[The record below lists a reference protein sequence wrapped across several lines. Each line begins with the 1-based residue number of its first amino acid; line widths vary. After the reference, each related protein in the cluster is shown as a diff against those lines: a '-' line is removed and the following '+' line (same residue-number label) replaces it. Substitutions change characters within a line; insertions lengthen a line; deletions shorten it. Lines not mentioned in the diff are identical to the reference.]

1 MTRDEKYYVF
11 LYVDGRVLFTYGPYS
26 CPWHAASKV
35 TFLLSKGHKETEAL
49 ICRNIPFHTEVSTR
63 VVIDEE

>member
-1 MTRDEKYYVF
+1 MTKDEKYYV
-11 LYVDGRVLFTYGPYS
+11 LLKDQYVYGPFDS
-26 CPWHAASKV
+26 ASDAV
-35 TFLLSKGHKETEAL
+35 QLVEQLFRDGTIRYDIT